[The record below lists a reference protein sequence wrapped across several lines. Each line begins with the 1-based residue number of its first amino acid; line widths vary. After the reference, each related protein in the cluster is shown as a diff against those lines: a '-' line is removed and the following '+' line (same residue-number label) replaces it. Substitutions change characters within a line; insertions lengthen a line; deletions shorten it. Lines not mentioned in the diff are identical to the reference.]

1 MGALEETG
9 HIVGILGW
17 IVVGL
22 VVGALAK
29 LIMPGKDPGGFIVTI
44 LIGIVGGLVGGFVS
58 SRLFGVSTGSFFDLR
73 TWVIALI
80 GALILLGIYRLVL
93 GRRGRART

>member
-1 MGALEETG
+1 M
-9 HIVGILGW
+9 GILGW

-29 LIMPGKDPGGFIVTI
+29 LIMPGKDPGGIIITIV
-44 LIGIVGGLVGGFVS
+44 IGVVGGLLGGFVS
-58 SRLFGVSTGSFFDLR
+58 SKLFGVSTGSFFDLR
-73 TWVIALI
+73 TWIIALI
-80 GALILLGIYRLVL
+80 GALVLLLIYRLIA

>member
-1 MGALEETG
+1 M
-9 HIVGILGW
+9 GILGW

-22 VVGALAK
+22 IVGALAK
-29 LIMPGKDPGGFIVTI
+29 LIMPGKDPGGIIITIV
-44 LIGIVGGLVGGFVS
+44 IGVVGGLLGGFVS

-80 GALILLGIYRLVL
+80 GALVLLLIYRLVA
-93 GRRGRART
+93 GRRGRGRART